1 MERKLRRRSLPS
13 WSRQGARLLR
23 QRDRYRGWPRQS
35 TRGPLIRP
43 LWRLRGSLRQ
53 SRCRTVASL
62 LTTSRC
68 PLEGARIGPI
78 VERPGKGP
86 GGRGRLSRGAKGE
99 PMNENEMKEI
109 KAALAKVLTR
119 LLLMLAVAL
128 GAIDYALIAPYL
140 NEISERADANG
151 ALLMRECR

>member
-1 MERKLRRRSLPS
+1 
-13 WSRQGARLLR
+13 
-23 QRDRYRGWPRQS
+23 
-35 TRGPLIRP
+35 
-43 LWRLRGSLRQ
+43 
-53 SRCRTVASL
+53 
-62 LTTSRC
+62 
-68 PLEGARIGPI
+68 
-78 VERPGKGP
+78 
-86 GGRGRLSRGAKGE
+86 
-99 PMNENEMKEI
+99 MNENEMKEI